1 MRKCKQVVSLLLVL
15 CMMFAVISVGIVQG
29 AAADTDQIYQDP
41 PHDPALLGD
50 IDRNGLWL
58 DMLVHDFTSSTPI

>member
-29 AAADTDQIYQDP
+29 AAADDVSIYAEPQSE
-41 PHDPALLGD
+41 PALLGD
-50 IDRNGLWL
+50 IDRNGKVNIT
-58 DMLVHDFTSSTPI
+58 MCTH